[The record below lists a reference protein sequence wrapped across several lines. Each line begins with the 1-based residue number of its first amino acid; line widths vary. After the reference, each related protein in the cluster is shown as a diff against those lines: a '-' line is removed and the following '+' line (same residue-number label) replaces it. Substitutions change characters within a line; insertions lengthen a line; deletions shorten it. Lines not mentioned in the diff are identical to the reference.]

1 MKIRMLALMLA
12 AVVLTGCTSLL
23 EREYSVASPHSSKFW
38 ESGATA
44 TLRAENRQDIVNDLL
59 LLIGQHTEKATIR
72 LYNYDDDLMVSDVL
86 DRAIV
91 EVRQD
96 TAMGAYAV
104 EFITATTAH
113 KQRVYYEIEVQISY
127 RRTAEQI
134 QSVTNA
140 TSPEAIYSLLQDA
153 LDAGETELV
162 VRVGY
167 WGTEGKDRL
176 ESALVRLR
184 EERKLTEEDKPWL
197 ACYYPQ
203 EGPVGLVELILDPTE
218 EQIAKMQLTEK
229 TPDGGEHSG
238 ENADPVEDGVGEA
251 QKDGE
256 RGVEG

>member
-1 MKIRMLALMLA
+1 VSLKIRLLALVLA
-12 AVVLTGCTSLL
+12 VLSLTGCASLL
-23 EREYSVASPHSSKFW
+23 EREYTVAEPHSSKFW

-104 EFITATTAH
+104 EFITATMTH
-113 KQRVYYEIEVQISY
+113 TQRTYYEIQVQISY

-134 QSVTNA
+134 QAVANA
-140 TSPEAIYSLLQDA
+140 TSPEAVYSLLRTA
-153 LDAGETELV
+153 IAEEKPELV

-167 WGTEGKDRL
+167 WGLEGR
-176 ESALVRLR
+176 ERVEAAVAQLR
-184 EERKLTEEDKPWL
+184 EEEGLTDEDTPWL
-197 ACYYPQ
+197 ICYYPADR
-203 EGPVGLVELILDPTE
+203 PVGLLEFVLEPTE
-218 EQIAKMQLTEK
+218 EQVEAWLAEETGGLTEEM
-229 TPDGGEHSG
+229 P
-238 ENADPVEDGVGEA
+238 ENAALP
-251 QKDGE
+251 
-256 RGVEG
+256 EGQ